1 MVASALAKCLV
12 RGGRED
18 PTGRRGLRVLWGVE
32 FAG

>member
-1 MVASALAKCLV
+1 MVQEPPPKVLV

-18 PTGRRGLRVLWGVE
+18 PTRGLRVLWGVE